1 MTDNYGQNYRKPTET
16 MYTDMHKWLGIW
28 YWKNSDWIIL
38 LHIVLSCFNFD
49 LVVTYIIFSLHS
61 NVPGHSCQN
70 SSLGSCDFDH
80 AFVLNGLP

>member
-28 YWKNSDWIIL
+28 YWRNSDWIML
-38 LHIVLSCFNFD
+38 LHRVLNCFNFD
-49 LVVTYIIFSLHS
+49 LVVTYVTFSPHS

-80 AFVLNGLP
+80 AFVLNGSP